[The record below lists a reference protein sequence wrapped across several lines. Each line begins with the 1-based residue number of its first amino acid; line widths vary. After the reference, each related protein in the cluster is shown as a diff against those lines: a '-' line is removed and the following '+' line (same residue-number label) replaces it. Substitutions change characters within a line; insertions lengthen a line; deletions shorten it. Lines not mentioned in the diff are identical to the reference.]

1 MSSEKLVSISWY
13 ATQQAAEAEFLQ
25 LQEAGL
31 SPSVAGEYAHPEQP
45 VEILVPE
52 SQVEA
57 AWSLL
62 HILPEDEPPS
72 VEAEPPPTPRDF
84 RCPECHSS
92 DTARV
97 PSYAFRALLGSFVLL
112 GVSGALGHPEIGG
125 VIVVVGWI
133 VALWLTRH
141 AGKYRCRACG
151 REWDPENA

>member
-1 MSSEKLVSISWY
+1 MSSERLVSISWY

-57 AWSLL
+57 ARSLL
-62 HILPEDEPPS
+62 HISPEETAPA
-72 VEAEPPPTPRDF
+72 AEVDPPPPPRDF
-84 RCPECHSS
+84 RCPDCHSS
-92 DTARV
+92 DTAKV
-97 PSYAFRALLGSFVLL
+97 PSYAFRALLGSVVLL
-112 GVSGALGHPEIGG
+112 GVSGALGHPELGI
-125 VIVVVGWI
+125 VVVVVGWI

-151 REWDPENA
+151 REFDPRNA

>member
-1 MSSEKLVSISWY
+1 VSSEKLVSISWY

-31 SPSVAGEYAHPEQP
+31 SPSVAGEYAHPEEP

-57 AWSLL
+57 ARALL
-62 HILPEDEPPS
+62 HISPEDTAPS
-72 VEAEPPPTPRDF
+72 VEVDPPPPPRDTS
-84 RCPECHSS
+84 CPECHSS
-92 DTARV
+92 DTAKV
-97 PSYAFRALLGSFVLL
+97 PSYAFRALLGSVVLL
-112 GVSGALGHPEIGG
+112 GVSSALGHPEIG
-125 VIVVVGWI
+125 VVVVVVGWI